1 MKLSPRFSDALV
13 FAAELHADQQRK
25 VTGTPYLA
33 HLLRVAGIALEHGAG
48 EDQAIA
54 ALLHDA
60 VEDQGG
66 PAVRDELRRRFG
78 ETVVAI
84 VDGCTDSDRVPKPP
98 WRLRKEAFLDRL
110 RDASASIRLTVA
122 ADKLDNVRS
131 LLRGY
136 REHGEKVWD
145 HFHGGR
151 DGALWYYRTVVGI
164 LKRHD
169 ATPLVEELDRAV
181 TQLEN
186 L

>member
-84 VDGCTDSDRVPKPP
+84 VDGCT
-98 WRLRKEAFLDRL
+98 
-110 RDASASIRLTVA
+110 
-122 ADKLDNVRS
+122 